1 MEGGKMTNLQVL
13 MLIGAFITLTFGSF
27 LWFIITWDAKAEESI
42 SSLQTKPA
50 LAFSPILPPE
60 VPHAYTRVTL

>member
-1 MEGGKMTNLQVL
+1 MTNLQVL

-42 SSLQTKPA
+42 SSLQTNPV
-50 LAFSPILPPE
+50 LAFFQILPPE
-60 VPHAYTRVTL
+60 APHAYTRVTL